1 MVIALWIV
9 QIGVAL
15 VFLVIGGMI
24 VIARPKPGK
33 KDESA

>member
-15 VFLVIGGMI
+15 VFLGIGGMDSHCSPE
-24 VIARPKPGK
+24 AWEEG
-33 KDESA
+33 